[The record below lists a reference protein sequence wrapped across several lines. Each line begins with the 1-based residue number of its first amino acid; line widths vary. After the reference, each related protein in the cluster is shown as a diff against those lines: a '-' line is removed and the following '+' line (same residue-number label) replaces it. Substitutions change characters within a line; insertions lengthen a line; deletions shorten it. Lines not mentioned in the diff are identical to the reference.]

1 METIIRIL
9 GSVIF
14 GLAMYSVPVLCVCA
28 YTLGWEDFVKYLLTI
43 AAFGQALL
51 LCEFVYL
58 EAGKQ
63 DAD

>member
-1 METIIRIL
+1 MKTIIRLL

-14 GLAMYSVPVLCVCA
+14 GLSMYSVPVLCVCA
-28 YTLGWEDFVKYLLTI
+28 YTLGWDNSIKFLLTI
-43 AAFGQALL
+43 ASVGQVAL